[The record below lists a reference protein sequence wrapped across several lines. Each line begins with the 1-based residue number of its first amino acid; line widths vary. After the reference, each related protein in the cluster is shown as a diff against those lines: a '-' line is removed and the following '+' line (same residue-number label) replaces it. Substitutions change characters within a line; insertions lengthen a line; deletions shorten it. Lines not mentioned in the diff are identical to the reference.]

1 MSRQG
6 PRTLLTAQERA
17 ALNLAATGLDLA
29 QIADAMNEPPSR
41 IRARLR
47 SAQRKLGARSR
58 LEAVVTAAQTGEID
72 SADR

>member
-17 ALNLAATGLDLA
+17 ALSLAATGLDLA
-29 QIADAMNEPPSR
+29 QIAEALTESPPLV
-41 IRARLR
+41 RARLE

-58 LEAVVTAAQTGEID
+58 LEAVVIAAQTGEIE